1 MKIIRENI
9 INKIFRSKQVTLQ
22 RKKYRQVSQSV
33 GDAEDFLNA
42 VRKCDNLIRML
53 NLHKLIWQN
62 GFHDKAIAPDKY
74 GVFRTE
80 NIVTMKPD
88 EVFLGNI
95 YGLWTF
101 PIPDWENQRN
111 ALFGANSFGINPGTT
126 VYSVVLDQYRNFLI
140 KGLNNVIQQKKEW
153 MEEYKKKS

>member
-22 RKKYRQVSQSV
+22 RKEYRLISQSV
-33 GDAEDFLNA
+33 GDAEEFLNA
-42 VRKCDNLIRML
+42 VRKCDNLIRLL

-74 GVFRTE
+74 GMFRTE
-80 NIVTMKPD
+80 NITTMKPD

-111 ALFGANSFGINPGTT
+111 ALFGANGFDINPGTT
-126 VYSVVLDQYRNFLI
+126 VYSVVLDQYRNLLI

>member
-22 RKKYRQVSQSV
+22 RKEYRQVSQSV

-80 NIVTMKPD
+80 NITTMKPD

-111 ALFGANSFGINPGTT
+111 ALFGTNGFGINPGTT
-126 VYSVVLDQYRNFLI
+126 VYSVVLDQYRNLLI

>member
-22 RKKYRQVSQSV
+22 RKEYRLISQSV
-33 GDAEDFLNA
+33 GDAEKFLNA

-80 NIVTMKPD
+80 NITSMKSD

-111 ALFGANSFGINPGTT
+111 ALFGTNGFGINPGTT
-126 VYSVVLDQYRNFLI
+126 VYSVVLDQYRSLLI

>member
-1 MKIIRENI
+1 MIIIRENI

-22 RKKYRQVSQSV
+22 RKEYRQVSQSV

-80 NIVTMKPD
+80 NITTMKPD

-111 ALFGANSFGINPGTT
+111 ALFGTNGFGINPGTT
-126 VYSVVLDQYRNFLI
+126 VYSVVLDQYRNLLI